1 MIYVCNVVSCEFDVE
16 CFNEVFMMYI
26 IISLYYGVI
35 VVCDVVLKMM
45 EGVVGEF
52 LV

>member
-1 MIYVCNVVSCEFDVE
+1 
-16 CFNEVFMMYI
+16 MMYI
-26 IISLYYGVI
+26 LISLYYGVI

-45 EGVVGEF
+45 EGEVGCL